1 MKPLNSIEKI
11 IAKISDA
18 NNAKALKPRNTV
30 QFRQAGKPVCILI
43 HSGIAYLC
51 RREDRMVLALC
62 EGPLIVGLRNIFNE
76 KEEIED
82 VYLLAL
88 SDVRYEVIDV
98 DKVRRVVENNN
109 LWREIAELMMYS
121 SGMMLQ
127 NLRRY
132 AGRKSCE
139 LINNALLNLMQQPA
153 EFRARQNVAEYIQD
167 RTMLSRSLIMGAL
180 GTLKRLGHIEVK
192 RGVLEDV
199 KSLPSSY

>member
-1 MKPLNSIEKI
+1 
-11 IAKISDA
+11 
-18 NNAKALKPRNTV
+18 
-30 QFRQAGKPVCILI
+30 
-43 HSGIAYLC
+43 
-51 RREDRMVLALC
+51 MVLALC